1 MKKRNGY
8 VSNSSSSSFVV
19 VIHDDESCAPAITKE
34 QEDILFSYG
43 FRYINEDWRH
53 ALRNGAKHLIDRWD
67 GPFCE
72 GQPIAMYYDVSC
84 NEQDVM
90 DFLFENHIPFVE
102 SEEYGTRTVHYD
114 GENDWY
120 DTYVNAGTR
129 FLIYG
134 MRMKEHDKL
143 DKDVAL
149 RFGRSFY
156 RTRISDGKE
165 IGPQ

>member
-1 MKKRNGY
+1 MIRRNGY

-53 ALRNGAKHLIDRWD
+53 ALAG
-67 GPFCE
+67 GPRRIIESLEKPFDE
-72 GQPIAMYYDVSC
+72 KYPIAMYYDVSC

-90 DFLFENHIPFVE
+90 DFLFENRIPFVE
-102 SEEYGTRTVHYD
+102 EEEYGTRTVHYD
-114 GENDWY
+114 GESDWY
-120 DTYVNAGTR
+120 DTYVNAGNR

-134 MRMKEHDKL
+134 MRSKEQDRM
-143 DKDVAL
+143 DKDLAI